1 MADDNDAGLVS
12 DSWRID
18 QEIMRRNAAPADPA
32 AMKIDDLIR
41 FLDEALRLAGAAQA
55 PRLGPADHSRP
66 LI

>member
-1 MADDNDAGLVS
+1 MADDDAGLVS

-18 QEIMRRNAAPADPA
+18 QEVMRRNAAPADPA

-41 FLDEALRLAGAAQA
+41 FLDQALRLAGSAHA
-55 PRLGPADHSRP
+55 PRLNAADHSRS

>member
-1 MADDNDAGLVS
+1 MADDDAGLVS

-32 AMKIDDLIR
+32 AMNVDDLIR
-41 FLDEALRLAGAAQA
+41 FLDQALRLAGSSPA
-55 PRLGPADHSRP
+55 PRLSAADYSRS

>member
-1 MADDNDAGLVS
+1 MADEGDLVS

-32 AMKIDDLIR
+32 ALSVDDLIR
-41 FLDEALRLAGAAQA
+41 FLDEALRLAGDAPA
-55 PRLGPADHSRP
+55 PRPPAADYTRP

>member
-1 MADDNDAGLVS
+1 MADDADLVS

-32 AMKIDDLIR
+32 AMNVDDLIR
-41 FLDEALRLAGAAQA
+41 FLDQALRLAGGANA
-55 PRLGPADHSRP
+55 PRPHAADYTHA

>member
-1 MADDNDAGLVS
+1 MADDDAGLVS

-32 AMKIDDLIR
+32 AMNVDDLIR
-41 FLDEALRLAGAAQA
+41 FLDQALRLAGGVQA
-55 PRLGPADHSRP
+55 PRLSAADHSRS

>member
-1 MADDNDAGLVS
+1 MENDASLIS

-32 AMKIDDLIR
+32 ALSVDDLIE
-41 FLDEALRLAGAAQA
+41 FLDQALRLAGDSPS
-55 PRLGPADHSRP
+55 PRPPASDFPRA

>member
-1 MADDNDAGLVS
+1 MDNDGDRLS

-32 AMKIDDLIR
+32 ALSVDDLIR
-41 FLDEALRLAGAAQA
+41 FLDEALRLAGDAPAARPPA
-55 PRLGPADHSRP
+55 ADYPRR